1 MIVGFVGVMGSGKS
15 HRAANYVENGFV
27 QINFA
32 DAVRELAWS
41 ILGWTP
47 KTDSDYEE
55 FKSMPITLAT
65 SPLAKQPQFSF
76 ANTEAS
82 LTGREFLQRLG
93 NNTREIAGEDVW
105 VDAWHK
111 KAKREDS
118 VVVADVR
125 YWNEV
130 RRIIEMQ
137 GKLIFCNYHSPR
149 YTLSEHPSE
158 ALAMHIVKK
167 TSFADG
173 YDLTEYF
180 KEHLWR
186 RKTA

>member
-1 MIVGFVGVMGSGKS
+1 MIVGFIGVIGSGKS

-41 ILGWTP
+41 ILEWSPSTP
-47 KTDSDYEE
+47 TQYEE
-55 FKSMPITLAT
+55 FKSMSINLQA

-76 ANTEAS
+76 ANTLNS
-82 LTGREFLQRLG
+82 LSGREFLQRLG
-93 NNTREIAGEDVW
+93 NNAREIAGENIW
-105 VDAWHK
+105 VDAWEK
-111 KAKREDS
+111 KTKKHDS

-130 RRIIEMQ
+130 RRIIELN

-149 YTLSEHPSE
+149 YTLSNHPSE
-158 ALAMHIVKK
+158 ALAMEIIKRNH
-167 TSFADG
+167 FADG
-173 YDLTEYF
+173 YDLTEFF
-180 KEHLWR
+180 KEYICR
-186 RKTA
+186 RKIA

>member
-1 MIVGFVGVMGSGKS
+1 MIVGFVGVIGSGKS
-15 HRAANYVENGFV
+15 YRAANYVENGFV

-32 DAVRELAWS
+32 DALRELAWS
-41 ILGWTP
+41 VLGWTP
-47 KTDSDYEE
+47 KTDADYEE
-55 FKSMPITLAT
+55 FKSMPITLSQST
-65 SPLAKQPQFSF
+65 TAKQPKFEF
-76 ANTEAS
+76 AKNEAS

-93 NNTREIAGEDVW
+93 NNAREIAGENIW
-105 VDAWHK
+105 VDAWEK

-130 RRIIEMQ
+130 QRIIDLN
-137 GKLIFCNYHSPR
+137 GKLIFCDYRSSR
-149 YTLSEHPSE
+149 YILSDHPSE
-158 ALAMHIVKK
+158 ALAMELIKK
-167 TSFADG
+167 TTFADG

-180 KEHLWR
+180 KEYLWR